1 MMPHMPDLPDIG
13 HTAGNGGILA
23 GRVGGAVLATMRGQ
37 LPMTQEELAERL
49 QVSPTTVQ
57 AWERGRKPL
66 VNMPFARLQNLR
78 RELDAAGA
86 DPGLLWL
93 WDKAL
98 HADVMLAALD
108 TPDPQ
113 RHPLAQ
119 VVPDRTATE
128 LLSWPLSGQLPRQ
141 LAKTSA
147 VLPVGRGELAAV
159 TAALR
164 DVADQAGGDG
174 ERPSM
179 LRRQVKFLLAKT
191 DDPVARQWAA
201 DAELG
206 DLRSPGDLRQW
217 TPRWPVA
224 RSAAHVAAAAGDLD
238 PMHRFID
245 QGLSDDRLILANLN
259 YWAYWAGE
267 YPALWNGDS
276 AMTQADGDVWSGTRL
291 LGSLLRG
298 IVHAPYRD
306 LCAHTLWAL
315 LLHQRQLAANPQR
328 QSQIQS
334 AISQALQAGDLAP
347 AARQRLEQVNYLV
360 RST

>member
-1 MMPHMPDLPDIG
+1 MMPHMPDLSSSG
-13 HTAGNGGILA
+13 GTAGKGGVLA
-23 GRVGGAVLATMRGQ
+23 GRVGGAVLATMRTGIS
-37 LPMTQEELAERL
+37 LTQEELAERV
-49 QVSPTTVQ
+49 QVSATTVQ

-66 VNMPFARLQNLR
+66 VNMPFTRLQNLR
-78 RELDAAGA
+78 RELDAVGA

-108 TPDPQ
+108 TPDPE
-113 RHPLAQ
+113 RHPLAL

-128 LLSWPLSGQLPRQ
+128 LLSWPITGQLPRL
-141 LAKTSA
+141 LAKTNA
-147 VLPVGRGELAAV
+147 ALPVGRGELAAV

-164 DVADQAGGDG
+164 EAADRTRGDG

-179 LRRQVKFLLAKT
+179 LRRQAKFLLAKT
-191 DDPVARQWAA
+191 GDPAARQWAA
-201 DAELG
+201 DAERR

-217 TPRWPVA
+217 TPRWPLA
-224 RSAAHVAAAAGDLD
+224 RSAAHAAAAAGDLD
-238 PMHRFID
+238 PLHRFID
-245 QGLSDDRLILANLN
+245 QGLSDDRLISANLN

-267 YPALWNGDS
+267 YPAPWNGDS
-276 AMTQADGDVWSGTRL
+276 AMTQPGDDIWGGTRL

-306 LCAHTLWAL
+306 LCAHALWAL
-315 LLHQRQLAANPQR
+315 LLRHRQLAASPPR
-328 QSQIQS
+328 QSQIKS
-334 AISQALQAGDLAP
+334 AVSQALQAGGLAP
-347 AARQRLEQVNYLV
+347 SARQRLEQVDYLV

>member
-1 MMPHMPDLPDIG
+1 MSDLPVISQ
-13 HTAGNGGILA
+13 TASKGGVLA
-23 GRVGGAVLATMRGQ
+23 GRVGGAVLATMRTRIG
-37 LPMTQEELAERL
+37 LTQEELAERL

-78 RELDAAGA
+78 RELDAAGT
-86 DPGLLWL
+86 DPGLLHL
-93 WDKAL
+93 WDQAL
-98 HADVMLAALD
+98 HADLMLAALD
-108 TPDPQ
+108 TSDPG

-128 LLSWPLSGQLPRQ
+128 LLSWPISGQLPSQ
-141 LAKTSA
+141 LAKTNA

-164 DVADQAGGDG
+164 EAADRAGGDG
-174 ERPSM
+174 ERSSM
-179 LRRQVKFLLAKT
+179 LRRQVKFLLAKAG
-191 DDPVARQWAA
+191 DPVARQWAA

-206 DLRSPGDLRQW
+206 DLRLPGDLRHW

-224 RSAAHVAAAAGDLD
+224 RSAAIAAAASGDLD
-238 PMHRFID
+238 PLHRFID
-245 QGLSDDRLILANLN
+245 QGLSDDRLVSANLN

-276 AMTQADGDVWSGTRL
+276 AMTQAGDDIWSGTRL
-291 LGSLLRG
+291 LGTLLRG

-306 LCAHTLWAL
+306 LCAHSLWAL
-315 LLHQRQLAANPQR
+315 LLRQRQLADPKR
-328 QSQIQS
+328 RPQIQS
-334 AISQALQAGDLAP
+334 AVSQALHAGGLAP
-347 AARQRLEQVNYLV
+347 PARQQLEQVDYLV

>member
-1 MMPHMPDLPDIG
+1 MTDLSVIG
-13 HTAGNGGILA
+13 QTAGKGGVLA
-23 GRVGGAVLATMRGQ
+23 GRVGGAVLATMRTRIP
-37 LPMTQEELAERL
+37 LTQEDLAERL

-66 VNMPFARLQNLR
+66 VNMPFARLQHLR

-98 HADVMLAALD
+98 DADVMLAALD
-108 TPDPQ
+108 TPDPE

-128 LLSWPLSGQLPRQ
+128 LLSWPISGQLPRQ
-141 LAKTSA
+141 LAKTNA
-147 VLPVGRGELAAV
+147 TLPVGRGELAAV

-164 DVADQAGGDG
+164 DVADRASGDG

-179 LRRQVKFLLAKT
+179 LRRQVKYLLAKA
-191 DDPVARQWAA
+191 DDPVAQQWAA
-201 DAELG
+201 DAELS

-238 PMHRFID
+238 PLHRFID
-245 QGLSDDRLILANLN
+245 QGLSDDRLISANLN
-259 YWAYWAGE
+259 YWAYYAGE
-267 YPALWNGDS
+267 YPAPWSGDS
-276 AMTQADGDVWSGTRL
+276 VMTQAGDDVWSGTQL
-291 LGSLLRG
+291 LGTLLRG

-306 LCAHTLWAL
+306 LCAHALWAL
-315 LLHQRQLAANPQR
+315 LLRQRQLAASPKR
-328 QSQIQS
+328 RSQIKS
-334 AISQALQAGDLAP
+334 AVSQALQAGGLASS
-347 AARQRLEQVNYLV
+347 ARQRLEQVDYLA
-360 RST
+360 RSA

>member
-1 MMPHMPDLPDIG
+1 M
-13 HTAGNGGILA
+13 
-23 GRVGGAVLATMRGQ
+23 LATMRTRIP
-37 LPMTQEELAERL
+37 LTQEDLAERL

-78 RELDAAGA
+78 HELDAAGV
-86 DPGLLWL
+86 DPGLLLL

-98 HADVMLAALD
+98 HADVVLAALD
-108 TPDPQ
+108 TPDPE
-113 RHPLAQ
+113 RHPLAL

-128 LLSWPLSGQLPRQ
+128 LLSWPIIGQPPRQ
-141 LAKTSA
+141 LAESKA

-164 DVADQAGGDG
+164 EVADRAGGDG
-174 ERPSM
+174 ERTSM
-179 LRRQVKFLLAKT
+179 LRRQVKFLLAKA

-238 PMHRFID
+238 PLHRFID
-245 QGLSDDRLILANLN
+245 QGLSDDLLISANLN

-267 YPALWNGDS
+267 YPALWNGDI
-276 AMTQADGDVWSGTRL
+276 AMTQADEDAWNGSRL
-291 LGSLLRG
+291 LGTLLRG
-298 IVHAPYRD
+298 VVHAPYRD
-306 LCAHTLWAL
+306 LCAHSLWAL
-315 LLHQRQLAANPQR
+315 LLRQRQLTASPQR
-328 QSQIQS
+328 QSQIKS
-334 AISQALQAGDLAP
+334 AVSQALQAGGLAP
-347 AARQRLEQVNYLV
+347 SARQRLEQVDYLV
-360 RST
+360 RSN

>member
-1 MMPHMPDLPDIG
+1 MRDLSAISQ
-13 HTAGNGGILA
+13 TAGKGGVLA
-23 GRVGGAVLATMRGQ
+23 GRVGGAVLATMRRRM
-37 LPMTQEELAERL
+37 PMTQEELAERL

-57 AWERGRKPL
+57 AWEAGRKPL
-66 VNMPFARLQNLR
+66 VNMPFARLQSLR

-86 DPGLLWL
+86 DPGLLQL

-108 TPDPQ
+108 TSDPE
-113 RHPLAQ
+113 RHPLAL

-128 LLSWPLSGQLPRQ
+128 LLAWPLSGQLPRQ
-141 LAKTSA
+141 LAKTNA
-147 VLPVGRGELAAV
+147 VLAVGRGELAAV

-164 DVADQAGGDG
+164 EVADHAGGDG

-191 DDPVARQWAA
+191 DDPAARQWAA
-201 DAELG
+201 DAELS
-206 DLRSPGDLRQW
+206 DLRAPGDLRQW

-224 RSAAHVAAAAGDLD
+224 RSAAHAAAQAGDLD

-245 QGLSDDRLILANLN
+245 QALSDDRLISANLN

-267 YPALWNGDS
+267 YPAPWNGDS
-276 AMTQADGDVWSGTRL
+276 AMTQASDDAWGGTRL

-298 IVHAPYRD
+298 IVHASYRD
-306 LCAHTLWAL
+306 LCAHSLWAL
-315 LLHQRQLAANPQR
+315 LLHQRQLTASPQR

-334 AISQALQAGDLAP
+334 AISQALQAGGLAP
-347 AARQRLEQVNYLV
+347 SARQRLEQVDYLV

>member
-1 MMPHMPDLPDIG
+1 MPDLSAIG
-13 HTAGNGGILA
+13 QTPGKGGVLA
-23 GRVGGAVLATMRGQ
+23 GRVGGAVLATMRTRIP
-37 LPMTQEELAERL
+37 LTQEDLAERL

-78 RELDAAGA
+78 RELDAAGV

-98 HADVMLAALD
+98 DADVMLAALD
-108 TPDPQ
+108 TPDPE

-119 VVPDRTATE
+119 IVPDRTATE
-128 LLSWPLSGQLPRQ
+128 LLSWPISGQPPRQ
-141 LAKTSA
+141 LAKTNAALS
-147 VLPVGRGELAAV
+147 VGRGELAAV

-164 DVADQAGGDG
+164 EVADRAGGDE

-179 LRRQVKFLLAKT
+179 LRRQVKYLLAKT
-191 DDPVARQWAA
+191 DDPVAQQWAA
-201 DAELG
+201 DAELS

-238 PMHRFID
+238 PLHRFID
-245 QGLSDDRLILANLN
+245 QGLSDDRLISANLN
-259 YWAYWAGE
+259 YWAYYSGE
-267 YPALWNGDS
+267 YPVPWSGDS
-276 AMTQADGDVWSGTRL
+276 VMTQAGDDVWSGTQL
-291 LGSLLRG
+291 LGTLLRG

-306 LCAHTLWAL
+306 LCAHALWAL
-315 LLHQRQLAANPQR
+315 LLRQRQLAAAPKR
-328 QSQIQS
+328 RSQIKS
-334 AISQALQAGDLAP
+334 AVSQALQAGGLAP
-347 AARQRLEQVNYLV
+347 SARQRLEQVDYLV
-360 RST
+360 RSA

>member
-1 MMPHMPDLPDIG
+1 MSALSASG
-13 HTAGNGGILA
+13 QSAGKGGVLA
-23 GRVGGAVLATMRGQ
+23 GRVAGAVLATMRKRAQ
-37 LPMTQEELAERL
+37 LTQEGLAERL
-49 QVSPTTVQ
+49 GVSPTALQ

-66 VNMPFARLQNLR
+66 VNMPFARLQIVR
-78 RELDAAGA
+78 HELDAAGV
-86 DPGLLWL
+86 DPGLLLL

-108 TPDPQ
+108 IPDPE
-113 RHPLAQ
+113 RHPLAL

-128 LLSWPLSGQLPRQ
+128 LLSWPIIGQPPRQ
-141 LAKTSA
+141 LAGSRA

-159 TAALR
+159 TTALR
-164 DVADQAGGDG
+164 EVADRASGDG
-174 ERPSM
+174 EHPSM

-201 DAELG
+201 DAELS
-206 DLRSPGDLRQW
+206 DVRSPGDLRQW

-245 QGLSDDRLILANLN
+245 RGLSDDRLISANLN

-276 AMTQADGDVWSGTRL
+276 AMTQAGDDAWSGTRL
-291 LGSLLRG
+291 LGTLLRG
-298 IVHAPYRD
+298 VVDAPYRD
-306 LCAHTLWAL
+306 LCAHSLWAL
-315 LLHQRQLAANPQR
+315 LLRQRHLAASPQR
-328 QSQIQS
+328 RSQIQS
-334 AISQALQAGDLAP
+334 AVSQALQAKDLAP
-347 AARQRLEQVNYLV
+347 SARQRLEQVDYLV
-360 RST
+360 RSN